1 MAASHWCKTR
11 DDSVADP
18 DLSDIRRRMEGA
30 IDALHKEFAGLRT
43 GRASVGLLEP
53 IQVEAYGANMPL
65 NQVGSI
71 AVPEPRMVTVQVWD
85 RGMVGAVERAIRE
98 SGLGLN
104 PASDGQL
111 VRVPIPALSEERRV
125 ELTKIAGQY
134 AEPGRIAVRNGSRDG
149 MEMLKK
155 MEKDHDTSTEE
166 HHHWSEQIKQPN
178 DKPSKWITQRYD
190 ESRKGR
196 QRSGKANN

>member
-71 AVPEPRMVTVQVWD
+71 AVPEPRMVQVQVWD
-85 RGMVGAVERAIRE
+85 RGMVGAVERALRE
-98 SGLGLN
+98 SGLGLH

-111 VRVPIPALSEERRV
+111 VSVPIPALSEEPRSC
-125 ELTKIAGQY
+125 LHTIARNSE
-134 AEPGRIAVRNGSRDG
+134 APGGG
-149 MEMLKK
+149 
-155 MEKDHDTSTEE
+155 
-166 HHHWSEQIKQPN
+166 
-178 DKPSKWITQRYD
+178 D
-190 ESRKGR
+190 E
-196 QRSGKANN
+196 